1 MATPK
6 TSKTV
11 HVETVGDPRL
21 GMRIYRSALD
31 DAVCDTESIERAM
44 NLGKSPLVKWSQA
57 RVGDQHVVPNYRNVL
72 DCKLTRGLVD
82 QAGMEYAEFSTLYD
96 SLVSTLWQCVN
107 HYCQPYKIKMQFI
120 EAVNFLK
127 YEEGCYLKFHSDHSW
142 AYTCSVSTV
151 SYFNDDYEGGEL
163 IFEHLDY
170 VYKPKRGDIFV
181 SPSNFIYSHAA
192 TDITKGV
199 KYSAAT
205 MFDYNSRFHKYP
217 NGYNED
223 GTIADTNYIVVD

>member
-1 MATPK
+1 MGSDRK
-6 TSKTV
+6 V
-11 HVETVGDPRL
+11 NVDFL
-21 GMRIYRSALD
+21 GNPDFGIRIYRGALNN
-31 DAVCDTESIERAM
+31 ATINTQIIEEAM
-44 NLGKSPLVKWSQA
+44 SLGKSPLIRWSQA
-57 RVGDQHVVPNYRNVL
+57 RVGDQHIVPNYRNVL

-82 QAGMEYAEFSTLYD
+82 QAGAEYEEFSALYD
-96 SLVSTLWQCVN
+96 SLISTLWQCVN

-151 SYFNDDYEGGEL
+151 SYLNDDYEGGEL

-170 VYKPKRGDIFV
+170 VYKPQRRDIVV

-192 TDITKGV
+192 KEITRGV

-223 GTIADTNYIVVD
+223 GTIAETNYIVVD